1 MPCFAEPHKYCLC
14 GVLLMA
20 IENEHKEGIFMRL
33 KKVVIH
39 LAAVTVFCL
48 SSLCVFA
55 GNSSWSYR
63 NYSNGSYVPKSGNMN
78 SSYSSV
84 YPEAYTNVTFSL
96 DSNNVQSIIEYNNGN
111 NSVHQGKI
119 AYLTVDVSSIRDGS
133 EDKMDAYTIVS
144 DLPDPKYDLENDDLF
159 RTRNEESEVVA
170 LGKVEAKNYYVI
182 TGWNDLRDG
191 SSGCSGHWNCQFA
204 MSQKGISDYNNL
216 TQSSRVQAT
225 INYGNT
231 RGQD

>member
-1 MPCFAEPHKYCLC
+1 
-14 GVLLMA
+14 MA

-111 NSVHQGKI
+111 NLSLIHI
-119 AYLTVDVSSIRDGS
+119 
-133 EDKMDAYTIVS
+133 
-144 DLPDPKYDLENDDLF
+144 
-159 RTRNEESEVVA
+159 
-170 LGKVEAKNYYVI
+170 
-182 TGWNDLRDG
+182 
-191 SSGCSGHWNCQFA
+191 
-204 MSQKGISDYNNL
+204 
-216 TQSSRVQAT
+216 
-225 INYGNT
+225 
-231 RGQD
+231 

>member
-1 MPCFAEPHKYCLC
+1 
-14 GVLLMA
+14 MA

-159 RTRNEESEVVA
+159 GTRNEESEVVA

-182 TGWNDLRDG
+182 TGWNELRDG

>member
-1 MPCFAEPHKYCLC
+1 MNWW
-14 GVLLMA
+14 LL
-20 IENEHKEGIFMRL
+20 
-33 KKVVIH
+33 
-39 LAAVTVFCL
+39 T
-48 SSLCVFA
+48 
-55 GNSSWSYR
+55 
-63 NYSNGSYVPKSGNMN
+63 
-78 SSYSSV
+78 
-84 YPEAYTNVTFSL
+84 
-96 DSNNVQSIIEYNNGN
+96 YNNGN

-159 RTRNEESEVVA
+159 GTRNEESEVVA